1 MSQKEKEIDIRSW
14 IIRIFKNWYWFM
26 LSCVVFGAIGAYV
39 YVSTTKKFKVDA
51 SIMLRSEE
59 EAIPQFE
66 MITSIMGMSNSKTT
80 DDEVELLI
88 SRDILWQVVNE
99 LDLQTEYRKLESFK
113 WMGQYPGH
121 DLTVVYPPQYVDTM
135 SRSVKIELKVRKN
148 DYLVKVRYGRWTRS
162 RHTVKDITKPFTT
175 CIGPISFKINS
186 PQAVEVGDK
195 YRMMT
200 LPMLPLIDSY
210 KQNVT
215 AAPVRKESNIINLS
229 TTTDMPIRGRDFIRK
244 EIELYNMDA
253 VLDKNIMASNT
264 AAFIEERLR
273 LIEEELA
280 EAEQDVAKYKRRFD
294 ILDLESEAALAV
306 QEGAEFKK
314 QIAEI
319 ETQLNLVGYVSEY
332 VSDETKKN
340 NLIPSN
346 IGINDPS
353 LVGLIG
359 EYNQLM
365 LDRMRV
371 SRTASESNPIL
382 TQMESQ
388 LSVMRENIVTTIS
401 SVTSTLSIAKRDIE
415 KRQGQI
421 QVQRNQLP
429 SQEKE
434 YVEVMRNKVL
444 KEELYL
450 FLYKQREENALTLA
464 STVNPAKLVN
474 APQMNPTPVEPRL
487 SLIGIVCLILGLV
500 FPLAIMIVYDIM
512 NNRISDEATALERRL
527 KIPLAGS
534 LVKNHHGGHIAVHEG
549 ENSASAELFRTLRTN
564 LEFVTK
570 REKGKVILFTSTVS
584 GEGKTFVASNLAVST
599 ALLGKKV
606 LLVGC
611 DIRRPRLAEVFG
623 FDKKHP
629 GLTSYLAADENELSL
644 LDKCIVH
651 IKDVEGLDVLSAG
664 IVPPNPTEL
673 VARPIFD
680 TTIEQL
686 KQKYDYII
694 LDTAPIGLVTDT
706 SIIAHVADLGVI
718 ISRADYTPKAA
729 FRNINNLQQD
739 KIFTKMAT
747 LINDI
752 DMNQRKNSYSYGYG
766 RKYGYGY
773 GRKYGYGYGYGYGY
787 EEENSK
793 EGKI

>member
-564 LEFVTK
+564 LRFMQQKDCTCPVMLVTSS
-570 REKGKVILFTSTVS
+570 VN
-584 GEGKTFVASNLAVST
+584 GEGKSYVATNLAISLS
-599 ALLGKKV
+599 LLGKRV
-606 LLVGC
+606 ALVGL
-611 DIRRPRLAEVFG
+611 DIRKPMLASYLNLPSQG
-623 FDKKHP
+623 C
-629 GLTSYLAADENELSL
+629 LTSYVAEEAYTIEDIIVPSGIAN
-644 LDKCIVH
+644 LDI
-651 IKDVEGLDVLSAG
+651 LPAG
-664 IVPPNPTEL
+664 VVPPNPSEL
-673 VARPIFD
+673 LQSERLDELMAELR
-680 TTIEQL
+680 QR
-686 KQKYDYII
+686 YDYVIV
-694 LDTAPIGLVTDT
+694 DTAPIALVGDT
-706 SIIAHVADLGVI
+706 YLLHRLADMTVYVT
-718 ISRADYTPKAA
+718 RANYTTYE
-729 FRNINNLQQD
+729 LVD
-739 KIFTKMAT
+739 
-747 LINDI
+747 LINQTHEQ
-752 DMNQRKNSYSYGYG
+752 QRLPKMVAVLNGVNA
-766 RKYGYGY
+766 K
-773 GRKYGYGYGYGYGY
+773 KIGYGYGYGYG
-787 EEENSK
+787 NDVK
-793 EGKI
+793 GRR